1 MANGDLLG
9 NAVPRIC
16 DAEGYVVISCWMRE
30 LSLSSLLVYGYTIPS
45 LCMS

>member
-16 DAEGYVVISCWMRE
+16 DAEGYAVILRWTARVVVVVVVDRW
-30 LSLSSLLVYGYTIPS
+30 VNTDYQF
-45 LCMS
+45 